1 MLFHSPNRLTRIDVH
16 GRLLENVSS
25 YSDRETL
32 TLSSPATV
40 TFYFS
45 SIAKLRFVN
54 FSLLMN
60 EYERHDNVVVGF
72 CLNNSES
79 VIDIGAHTTANTNK
93 AITNTTNHLE
103 VINITTTLNEVKNEF
118 VFAVLTMFH

>member
-1 MLFHSPNRLTRIDVH
+1 M
-16 GRLLENVSS
+16 
-25 YSDRETL
+25 TL
-32 TLSSPATV
+32 TFSSPVTV

-93 AITNTTNHLE
+93 AITNTTNHL
-103 VINITTTLNEVKNEF
+103 NITTTLNEVKNEF